1 MRVTN
6 SVLMALLTL
15 VLVTSGCEFL
25 DPARPT
31 IQPDTEVFGNVL
43 DVEETPDEPG
53 VWIVR
58 IRVAPPRALDKAESE
73 QGREGPGAEK
83 GLTAEI
89 RVDADTVVL
98 RDGMPARL
106 GDFNPGTEVVS
117 IPAQGTTRMI
127 GEKTVLHNAEFF
139 GDFGTFSKWRL
150 PGLEIGEET
159 VVDDV
164 SSINTSGIEHSTVP
178 LDGGRTLYF
187 SSRYRRTTGGE
198 MAGAARQ
205 GLETVEGHQYLA
217 QRSFRTELGVDGWS
231 VPELVFFPDLE
242 GAIQATV
249 SWVDPE
255 ETVCLVTV
263 RSEED
268 EGSWAG
274 RSQRQ
279 HRDQAWGPVE
289 AIEGL
294 GEGDSFDPVYL
305 AGSRT
310 KVLFVTTRQGA
321 NQSDL
326 FLLNPSESTD
336 AMSLEPRINTIGS
349 EWGPRVGPD
358 NELFFARGDRQL
370 LFMGGMVQPVYL
382 DWPHRVLFS
391 EAAPTDDGR
400 WVFLTITQLEAGEPD
415 RDIWVSER
423 REDGTL
429 GFPVPVDGWRP
440 DIG

>member
-1 MRVTN
+1 MRATTL
-6 SVLMALLTL
+6 VLITLSAL
-15 VLVTSGCEFL
+15 VLVTSGCEL
-25 DPARPT
+25 LNPARPT

-43 DVEETPDEPG
+43 DVEEMPDEPG
-53 VWIVR
+53 VWTVR
-58 IRVAPPRALDKAESE
+58 LRVAPPRALDRAESD
-73 QGREGPGAEK
+73 QGREGPDAEK

-89 RVDADTVVL
+89 RIDADSVVL
-98 RDGMPARL
+98 RDGLPAL
-106 GDFNPGTEVVS
+106 LEDINPGAEVVS
-117 IPAQGTTRMI
+117 IPAPGTTRMI

-139 GDFGTFSKWRL
+139 SDFESYRRWRL
-150 PGLEIGEET
+150 PGLQSE
-159 VVDDV
+159 VVPVIDDASV
-164 SSINTSGIEHSTVP
+164 INTSGSEHSTVP
-178 LDGGRTLYF
+178 LNGGRTMYF
-187 SSRYRRTTGGE
+187 SGRLRRAAKGETTG
-198 MAGAARQ
+198 AIRQ
-205 GLETVEGHQYLA
+205 GLQMPEGHKYVPE
-217 QRSFRTELGVDGWS
+217 RSFRTELGEGGWS
-231 VPELVFFPDLE
+231 APEMVVFPDLE
-242 GAIQATV
+242 DAVQVSV
-249 SWVDPE
+249 SWVDPS

-263 RSEED
+263 RSDAGERP
-268 EGSWAG
+268 WAG

-279 HRDQAWGPVE
+279 DRGKTWGPVE
-289 AIEGL
+289 ALESL

-326 FLLNPSESTD
+326 FLLNPSESD
-336 AMSLEPRINTIGS
+336 EAMALEPRINTIGS

-400 WVFLTITQLEAGEPD
+400 WVFLTITQLEAGEPNL
-415 RDIWVSER
+415 DIWVSER

-440 DIG
+440 